1 MKRVFEHYSK
11 KGFTV
16 SGIVTEETRSGVERS
31 GFKIR
36 DLASGE
42 EGWLA
47 KTGGETGPKVGRY
60 SVVLRD
66 VERVGV
72 KALEAAV
79 KGQGDLV
86 LIDEVGPMEMTV
98 STFRKALSEAFN
110 SAKIIVA
117 TVRYGSHYPEVED
130 ASKVR
135 GVKRVLVSP
144 NDRDAVFD
152 ELVGIIDGA
161 LSASRK

>member
-1 MKRVFEHYSK
+1 MKRVFEHYSR
-11 KGFTV
+11 KGLAV
-16 SGIVTEETRSGVERS
+16 SGIITEEVRSGGERS
-31 GFKIR
+31 GFKIH

-47 KTGGETGPKVGRY
+47 RVGEAGQRIGRY
-60 SVVLRD
+60 GVVSQD

-72 KALEAAV
+72 KALTEAV
-79 KGQGDLV
+79 KNDGSLV

-98 STFRKALSEAFN
+98 SGFRKALSEAF
-110 SAKIIVA
+110 ACGKVVVA

-130 ASKVR
+130 GSKGR
-135 GVKRVLVSP
+135 DVKRVLVSP

-152 ELVGIIDGA
+152 EVLGIIDEA
-161 LSASRK
+161 LSRLGE

>member
-11 KGFTV
+11 RGLAV
-16 SGIVTEETRSGVERS
+16 SGIITEEVRSGGERS

-36 DLASGE
+36 DLASSE

-47 KTGGETGPKVGRY
+47 RVGEAGQRIGRY
-60 SVVLRD
+60 GVVSQD

-72 KALEAAV
+72 KALTEAV
-79 KGQGDLV
+79 KNDGSLV

-98 STFRKALSEAFN
+98 SSFRKSLSEAF
-110 SAKIIVA
+110 ACRKVVVA
-117 TVRYGSHYPEVED
+117 TVRYGSHYREVED
-130 ASKVR
+130 VSKGR
-135 GVKRVLVSP
+135 DVKRVLVSP

-152 ELVGIIDGA
+152 ELIGIIDGA
-161 LSASRK
+161 LSGLGV